1 MDFPKDLLYSKSHEW
16 VREQNGAARVGLTDY
31 AQQELGDI
39 VFVALPEVGD
49 EAARGERI
57 ADVESVKA
65 VSEIF
70 SPLSGTVKEVN
81 RTVADSPEIINSD
94 PYGAWFFEIGQI
106 SDRAELFSSDDYEKY
121 IGGL

>member
-1 MDFPKDLLYSKSHEW
+1 MNFPKDLMYSKSHEW
-16 VREQNGAARVGLTDY
+16 VREYGGTARIGLTDY
-31 AQQELGDI
+31 AQHELGDI
-39 VFVALPEVGD
+39 VFVALPDVGE

-81 RTVADSPEIINSD
+81 QAAADAPEIINSD
-94 PYGAWFFEIGQI
+94 PYGAWLFEIGHI
-106 SDRAELFSSDDYEKY
+106 SDREELLSSGDYEKY